1 MVVEVRT
8 LTEETKL
15 HPLLEQLEEL
25 RKEKGLSLE
34 KFAVQVLDI
43 SFSTY
48 NRWLKGTFNPDLF
61 TIEKIERDLKEKAS
75 DEDRGKGKENDDGA
89 K

>member
-25 RKEKGLSLE
+25 RKE
-34 KFAVQVLDI
+34 
-43 SFSTY
+43 
-48 NRWLKGTFNPDLF
+48 
-61 TIEKIERDLKEKAS
+61 
-75 DEDRGKGKENDDGA
+75 NDDGA